1 METGSFK
8 SSLCGTAALDSP
20 SVFNKKTKM
29 MVMMSSIAVMFR
41 KLISGSCALR
51 RMALR
56 SAALYVTIDAFG
68 AGEGPGG
75 EPPGGA
81 A

>member
-1 METGSFK
+1 MIDSGSFK

-41 KLISGSCALR
+41 KFTSCSCAFR
-51 RMALR
+51 RVARR
-56 SAALYVTIDAFG
+56 SAALYVTIEAL
-68 AGEGPGG
+68 AEG
-75 EPPGGA
+75 GGA
-81 A
+81 PPVPEGDA